1 MLVILQQ
8 IAEILALLLY
18 IPAFITAF
26 LILKEFRIQQI
37 RFASYFKFLL
47 FQGFIH
53 SLLLVLAL
61 FFAGFKSAFLIHSF
75 AMVPLYA
82 LLILRLYNLKNGW
95 HASTAY
101 IRRSKPKSKNPLPK
115 IDAQRLKAMK
125 VLVKRKSNWH

>member
-95 HASTAY
+95 HA
-101 IRRSKPKSKNPLPK
+101 
-115 IDAQRLKAMK
+115 
-125 VLVKRKSNWH
+125 